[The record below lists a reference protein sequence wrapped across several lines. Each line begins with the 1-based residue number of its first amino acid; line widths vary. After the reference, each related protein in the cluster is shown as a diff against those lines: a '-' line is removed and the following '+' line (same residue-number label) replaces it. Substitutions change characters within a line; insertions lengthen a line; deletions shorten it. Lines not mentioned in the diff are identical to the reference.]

1 MIAWRSLN
9 NKEMETTNK
18 LTNEY
23 CRVRVS
29 SLSKQ
34 NSKWDITSTHT
45 FKNRRYEVDNNGL
58 FYRNGKVVKVK
69 PDARY
74 NQFVLL
80 VDDDNNKVRF
90 KTYQIIAQTFYSES
104 LKDGFSVDHIDRNR
118 LNNKISNLRIVN
130 RKTQYANRE
139 NVIYKEKKVL
149 CLNNDVIYPSCKD
162 AENKLNLTKNTVGRV
177 ARGERNNTNGYE
189 FIFI

>member
-1 MIAWRSLN
+1 MIAEKSLN
-9 NKEMETTNK
+9 NKEMETISK
-18 LTNEY
+18 FTNEH
-23 CRVRVS
+23 CRIKVS

-34 NSKWDITSTHT
+34 NSKWDITSIHT
-45 FKNRRYEVDNNGL
+45 FKNRRYEVDNNGN
-58 FYRNGKVVKVK
+58 FYRNGKIVKVK
-69 PDARY
+69 PDERC

-80 VDDDNNKVRF
+80 IDDDNNKVRF

-118 LNNKISNLRIVN
+118 LNNKISNLRIAN
-130 RKTQYANRE
+130 RQTQYANRE

-149 CLNNDVIYPSCKD
+149 CVNNGAIYSSCKD
-162 AENKLNLTKNTVGRV
+162 AENKLNLTKNTVSRV
-177 ARGERNNTNGYE
+177 ARGERNKINGYE